1 MMRASWIV
9 VLSLFGTGILF
20 AASADRANLN
30 RAGYLALQERS
41 LEKAEGSFQQAC
53 RLARSLKLRDL
64 CYAHSLNGLA
74 TVHQSQRNYQSA
86 EMLFQDALE
95 VKALYLKSTDADYA
109 ATSFNLALLY
119 QQQGRL
125 LESCEIIQDVLHAT
139 APQDPS
145 PIDVVSARYAL
156 GSIYLA
162 LGDLVPAEKE
172 LSFCESR
179 LERLPPSSPLLFAV
193 RHARAQLKRDSG
205 ELEIAEKRLDEL
217 RLQPVPDFE
226 HALVELD
233 LALTHASQGNLK
245 RSLASAKNAYE
256 GLAYVRA
263 KDPDHPTVLHADR
276 MIAMLNATE
285 LAKLTDMEKAKLNEE
300 INKLEVIAGKHEEEQ
315 KAHLKQV
322 SEFEK
327 QLKDNSEMAETLR
340 KAGKA
345 DDALPYDVQ
354 VQFHKHKVEYHKFN
368 IEYHK
373 FQVEVQHR
381 EIFARQALING
392 DRKQATLHQIE
403 GETQRLHGE
412 IQLLHSQKHDF
423 HTQSPAGLN
432 DAQRCQIKD
441 LDRQI
446 ELLNKDITIQS
457 LKIKLVAKQTVFPP
471 TVVQKLRLAIQQACR
486 PIGHIENSNAVTRKQ
501 IAEAA
506 EVAKGQ
512 AEVALKNGRLI
523 TADPAW
529 VQAALLYADRS
540 FAKAALLYEKA
551 YHLRSSQVV
560 DCFEK
565 RQQVLLELTKYQTNS
580 STQRWRREVYRMIAE
595 ELKAQL

>member
-1 MMRASWIV
+1 MIRASWIV
-9 VLSLFGTGILF
+9 VLSLCGSGILL
-20 AASADRANLN
+20 AASADRGNLN
-30 RAGYLALQERS
+30 RAGYLALQNHS
-41 LEKAEGSFQQAC
+41 LDQAEGSFQQAC
-53 RLARSLKLRDL
+53 NLAQSLKLRDL

-74 TVHQSQRNYQSA
+74 TVRQSRRNYPSA
-86 EMLFQDALE
+86 EKLFHDALE
-95 VKALYLKSTDADYA
+95 VKALYLKPTDADYA

-162 LGDLVPAEKE
+162 LGDLVSAEE
-172 LSFCESR
+172 QLSFCESR
-179 LERLPPSSPLLFAV
+179 LEKLPPTSPLLFAV
-193 RHARAQLKRDSG
+193 RHARAQLKRDEG
-205 ELEIAEKRLDEL
+205 QLDVAEKRLDKL
-217 RLQPVPDFE
+217 RVQPVPDFE

-233 LALTHASQGNLK
+233 LALTQASQGNLK
-245 RSLASAKNAYE
+245 RSLAAAKNAYE

-276 MIAMLNATE
+276 MIAMLNAAE
-285 LAKLTDMEKAKLNEE
+285 LAMLTDMEKAKLNEE
-300 INKLEVIAGKHEEEQ
+300 IKKFEVIAGKHEEEQ

-322 SEFEK
+322 GEFEK
-327 QLKDNSEMAETLR
+327 QVKANSEMAEGLR

-345 DDALPYDVQ
+345 AEALPYDVQ
-354 VQFHKHKVEYHKFN
+354 VQFHKHKVEYHKFKV
-368 IEYHK
+368 EYHK

-381 EIFARQALING
+381 EILARQALING
-392 DRKQATLHQIE
+392 DPKQATLHQME
-403 GETQRLHGE
+403 GETERLHGE
-412 IQLLHSQKHDF
+412 IQLLYAQKHDLHAQF
-423 HTQSPAGLN
+423 PTGLS
-432 DAQRCQIKD
+432 DAQKCQIKD

-471 TVVQKLRLAIQQACR
+471 TVVQKLRLLIQQACR
-486 PIGHIENSNAVTRKQ
+486 TTGHTGNSNAETRTQ

-506 EVAKGQ
+506 EVVKRQ
-512 AEVALKNGRLI
+512 AEVALKDGRLI
-523 TADPAW
+523 
-529 VQAALLYADRS
+529 AAERA

-551 YHLRSSQVV
+551 YHLRSLHVV
-560 DCFEK
+560 DCFER
-565 RQQVLLELTKYQTNS
+565 RQQVLLALGQHQPNS
-580 STQRWRREVYRMIAE
+580 STQKWRSKVYQMIAE